1 MVKMKHSQLHDQIVM
16 GPTLVELLH
25 PHNVLVLD
33 SGTKRV
39 IWVPNRQKRVGETR
53 RKSHLL
59 STVISFSRLRS
70 LFCFFFTHFMAN
82 IFPVFFSFTMY
93 TSEKAP
99 LLNHADATLVR
110 GRNGLLSNHK
120 DFRGC

>member
-1 MVKMKHSQLHDQIVM
+1 MLKMKHSQLHDQIVM

-25 PHNVLVLD
+25 PHDVLVLD
-33 SGTKRV
+33 SVTKRV
-39 IWVPNRQKRVGETR
+39 ILVANSQKHLGEKR

-59 STVISFSRLRS
+59 STVISFSRLTS

-99 LLNHADATLVR
+99 LLNHADTTPVK
-110 GRNGLLSNHK
+110 GGNGLYFNHK
-120 DFRGC
+120 GCRSS